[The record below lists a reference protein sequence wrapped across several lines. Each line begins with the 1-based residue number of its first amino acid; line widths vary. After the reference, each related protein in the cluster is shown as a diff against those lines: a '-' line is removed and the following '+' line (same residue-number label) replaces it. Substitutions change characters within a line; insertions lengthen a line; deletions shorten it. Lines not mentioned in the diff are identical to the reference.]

1 MSNDLRNFLTEIYLD
16 NENHLAGLLAFYYP
30 SLNFSDK
37 KSLLEGLLY
46 YYTISE
52 DNKLR
57 IEENATASNKVN
69 LSEDN
74 IDYRIKHLQ
83 LASVRGIPERDLDN
97 LPFGI
102 DFFEDGVINN
112 AIILANNGT
121 GKSSV
126 FSALEFIYTQ
136 EISEKRLRM
145 HNDSKITK
153 SEYEDYLKRYP
164 YATEPHCSITTSTR
178 DFTFDNIVFENEELR
193 KIFNPSNHFISDFD
207 IYHYG
212 QKDFDG
218 DADNRNSFHS
228 LIADS
233 LGLGEFIQLQSII
246 KETSAYKRLT
256 EGNNLKKLENQRLDS
271 EKNIIAYGEQIKA
284 KDSEIN
290 NLNEK
295 RSTNNNVVN
304 TDRIRKINELQAK
317 PMTYSLGV
325 DSFRS
330 AVLRFSDVFK
340 KSLSIAENSKNNTE
354 RNFLS
359 LGRELLDSHTNCPFC
374 QNSLSSIETIKYNVE
389 LRLISLKDSLALDEE
404 VRSNYKNVL
413 DLIQKFYTET
423 FDVYERINTERVE
436 IAGLNE
442 LRDVFS
448 KEELLYIKLSLV
460 INDTDLIDH
469 IQKLNSIP
477 YPTIENYKDL
487 YELTI
492 QNVINSYVQSINDV
506 ELFIAERNNLLA
518 EVINETNELVKGQ
531 GLSIDQQIAIL
542 NEDIKRLNNQ
552 KETLQAQIVTLNP
565 QIEKAQKE
573 ADLVSLI
580 KNELKELLRV
590 VDSRVNK
597 MVNDAFDPIQ
607 DSVQTILKEYLSEDS
622 IILKISKRERKT
634 EIDGEEVTN
643 YVIVANIECL
653 DKVNGGII
661 TVTPDVYFNTFRYKL
676 FCLMV
681 NLSLALATRKKY
693 NVNLPLVIDDIFF
706 ASDFISKNSFAQ
718 FFQKVISLFYK
729 YTPNLP
735 LQFILLTHDDLI
747 FRSTIDAID
756 AFKIESDID
765 LLCTE
770 NKIKLQERTIIGRF
784 FSPNDREQNPR
795 LFQNG
800 EKFWNLLYKIPKS
813 VAHLVNN

>member
-1 MSNDLRNFLTEIYLD
+1 MSNDVRNFLTEIYRD
-16 NENHLAGLLAFYYP
+16 SDNHLAGLLAFYYP

-37 KSLLEGLLY
+37 KSLLEALLY

-52 DNKLR
+52 DNNLK
-57 IEENATASNKVN
+57 IEENATASNVN
-69 LSEDN
+69 FSENN
-74 IDYRIKHLQ
+74 IDYRIKHIQ
-83 LASVRGIPERDLDN
+83 LASVRGIPQRDLDN
-97 LPFGI
+97 LPFGM
-102 DFFEDGVINN
+102 DFLEDGVINN

-145 HNDSKITK
+145 YNDSKITK

-164 YATEPHCSITTSTR
+164 YTTKPYCSITTNTG
-178 DFTFDNIVFENEELR
+178 DFTFDNIIFENEELR

-233 LGLGEFIQLQSII
+233 LGLGEFIHLQAII
-246 KETSAYKRLT
+246 KETSVYKRLT
-256 EGNNLKKLENQRLDS
+256 ESNNLKKLENQRLDS
-271 EKNIIAYGEQIKA
+271 EKNIITYGEQIKA
-284 KDSEIN
+284 KEFEIS

-295 RSTNNNVVN
+295 RSNNNNVVVI
-304 TDRIRKINELQAK
+304 DRIRKINELQAK
-317 PMTYSLGV
+317 PITYSL
-325 DSFRS
+325 DANSFRLT
-330 AVLRFSDVFK
+330 VLGYSDVFK
-340 KSLSIAENSKNNTE
+340 KSLSIAESSKNNNE
-354 RNFLS
+354 RSFLS
-359 LGRELLDSHTNCPFC
+359 LGKELLHSHTNCPFC
-374 QNSLSSIETIKYNVE
+374 QNSLSSIEEIRYNVE
-389 LRLISLKDSLALDEE
+389 QRLISLNDSLALDQE
-404 VRSNYKNVL
+404 VKSNYKNVL

-423 FDVYERINTERVE
+423 FEVYERINGERVE

-442 LRDVFS
+442 LREVFF
-448 KEELLYIKLSLV
+448 KEELLYVKLSLV
-460 INDTDLIDH
+460 INDPDLIDH

-477 YPTIENYKDL
+477 YPTIENYKEL
-487 YELTI
+487 YELI
-492 QNVINSYVQSINDV
+492 SQDIINYYIQSINDV
-506 ELFIAERNNLLA
+506 ELFIAERDNLFE
-518 EVINETNELVKGQ
+518 EVINNASELVRGQ

-552 KETLQAQIVTLNP
+552 IEILQAQIVTVSP

-573 ADLVSLI
+573 ADLVNLI
-580 KNELKELLRV
+580 KNELKELFQV

-622 IILKISKRERKT
+622 IMLKISKRERKT
-634 EIDGEEVTN
+634 EIDGEEVVN

-681 NLSLALATRKKY
+681 SLSLALATRKKY
-693 NVNLPLVIDDIFF
+693 HINLPLVIDDIFF

-718 FFQKVISLFYK
+718 FLQKVISLFYK

-747 FRSTIDAID
+747 FRSAIDAVD
-756 AFKIESDID
+756 AFKIEGDID

-770 NKIKLQERTIIGRF
+770 NKVKLQERTIIGRF
-784 FSPNDREQNPR
+784 FSPDDKEQNPK

-800 EKFWNLLYKIPKS
+800 EKFWNLLYKIPKN